1 MWAASAETV
10 TVIGS
15 IAQLIDSIITI
26 TIKIMIMMMFT
37 RKRETAGEWG
47 RASCH

>member
-10 TVIGS
+10 TDIGS
-15 IAQLIDSIITI
+15 IAQLIDNIITI
-26 TIKIMIMMMFT
+26 IIMIMMMFT